1 MIMERFKKAANI
13 QRGAKYK
20 GGLDKLP
27 AEAEIFTSETF
38 RYWAFLW
45 FDHIFR
51 QQQFAV
57 KRYISCCAALAV
69 SNYGENSR

>member
-1 MIMERFKKAANI
+1 MEGSNDYGAFQESSNI

-38 RYWAFLW
+38 RYEL
-45 FDHIFR
+45 
-51 QQQFAV
+51 Q
-57 KRYISCCAALAV
+57 SL
-69 SNYGENSR
+69 ETML

>member
-1 MIMERFKKAANI
+1 MSAGHPPFCKMEKAISRIA
-13 QRGAKYK
+13 
-20 GGLDKLP
+20 
-27 AEAEIFTSETF
+27 IFMKAQYLSLYELG
-38 RYWAFLW
+38 YWAFLW